1 MSVRIEGWQLEED
14 LSLDADVVVI
24 GTGAGGAIAAE
35 ILARGGLKVI
45 MVEEGRHLTARDFS
59 LEEREALPDLYQE
72 AGARKTKDKGIVV
85 LQGRAVG
92 GGTVV
97 NWTASFRTPAQTLEH
112 WAQAHGV
119 TGASSTDMAP
129 WFARIEKQ
137 LNIEPWAFEP
147 NANNAA
153 LAKGLKALGWQVG
166 VIARNVRGCTDSGLC
181 GFGCPFDAKQSMLVT
196 AIPGALAHGA
206 ALLSRVRA
214 ERFAWN
220 GDKVTHLDAVALDKP
235 GVQPTGRRLRLKAR
249 HYVVAAGGIGTPALL
264 LRSKLP
270 DPHGRL
276 GKRTFLHPTVAMAA
290 AMPEAVAGWS
300 GAPQSIYSDHFLWSG
315 GVGGAAGYKLEVPPV
330 FPMLMATATRF
341 HGPRH
346 AAAMAEFPRLHI
358 QIALMRDG
366 FHNDSPGGSVS
377 LRDDGSPLLDYPIA
391 PYLWE
396 GMRRAY
402 LSMAEL
408 QFAAGAKSVIPAHGN
423 ARAYGSF
430 AEAKRE
436 IAGMPMDVQRAA
448 VFSAHVMGGAA
459 MGDDPKRAV
468 VGSTGRHHQIVN
480 LSVVD
485 GSIFP
490 TSIGANP
497 QLSIYAF
504 AAKQASRLVGLLAP
518 GPSRA

>member
-1 MSVRIEGWQLEED
+1 
-14 LSLDADVVVI
+14 
-24 GTGAGGAIAAE
+24 
-35 ILARGGLKVI
+35 
-45 MVEEGRHLTARDFS
+45 
-59 LEEREALPDLYQE
+59 
-72 AGARKTKDKGIVV
+72 
-85 LQGRAVG
+85 
-92 GGTVV
+92 V

-112 WAQAHGV
+112 WSRVHGV
-119 TGASSTDMAP
+119 TGASPQDMAP
-129 WFARIEKQ
+129 WFARVEKQ

-153 LAKGLKALGWQVG
+153 LAKGLKALGWQAG
-166 VIARNVRGCTDSGLC
+166 VIPRNVRGCTDSGLC

-196 AIPGALAHGA
+196 AIPSAMSHDA
-206 ALLSRVRA
+206 ALVSRVRA
-214 ERFAWN
+214 ERFAWS
-220 GDKVTHLDAVALDKP
+220 GDRVTHLEAVALDKP
-235 GVQPTGRRLRLKAR
+235 GLKSTGRKLRLKAR

-276 GKRTFLHPTVAMAA
+276 GKRTFLHPVVAAAA
-290 AMPEAVAGWS
+290 AMPEEVAGWT

-315 GVGGAAGYKLEVPPV
+315 GIGGPVGYKLEVPPI
-330 FPMLMATATRF
+330 FPMLMATAMRF

-346 AAAMAEFPRLHI
+346 AEAMAGFPRLHI
-358 QIALMRDG
+358 QIALLRDG
-366 FHNDSPGGSVS
+366 FHADSPGGTVA
-377 LRDDGSPLLDYPIA
+377 LRDDGSPLLDYPIT

-402 LSMAEL
+402 LSMAEV
-408 QFAAGAKSVIPAHGN
+408 QFAAGAKTVTPAHSD
-423 ARAYGSF
+423 ARAYTSL

-436 IAGMPMDVQRAA
+436 IASLPMEVLRAA

-459 MGDDPKRAV
+459 MGDNPRTAV

-485 GSIFP
+485 GSVFP

-504 AAKQASRLVGLLAP
+504 AAKQASRLVSQLAA